1 VISSSFVTFLDIND
15 NVRKIRALSLM
26 DRDYF
31 RALLETAGRMVD
43 GKFVGSLYD
52 EDAAFRNVVNAIL
65 LLCGLSPFWVDS
77 EIVVRLL
84 FGVGDEPAILLQLN
98 FPPAPPKSSDDP
110 EDEAPIDLS
119 GFDATAWA
127 TAQLWAATGDYN
139 QAMQIA
145 QLEPWPFTQEVL
157 RCRSYQIKMNDP
169 EEVKKREKQAHKTR
183 FAKDMSNPERRSKI
197 QSLFEDESNLIEPT
211 ALL

>member
-52 EDAAFRNVVNAIL
+52 EDTAFRNVVNAIL

-98 FPPAPPKSSDDP
+98 FPQPHPSHLTTRRMKTPLTSAGLMRRHGLRLSYGPQLGITTRPCRLLSLNPGHSLKRFCAVVPIKS
-110 EDEAPIDLS
+110 
-119 GFDATAWA
+119 
-127 TAQLWAATGDYN
+127 
-139 QAMQIA
+139 
-145 QLEPWPFTQEVL
+145 
-157 RCRSYQIKMNDP
+157 R
-169 EEVKKREKQAHKTR
+169 
-183 FAKDMSNPERRSKI
+183 
-197 QSLFEDESNLIEPT
+197 
-211 ALL
+211 

>member
-1 VISSSFVTFLDIND
+1 
-15 NVRKIRALSLM
+15 
-26 DRDYF
+26 
-31 RALLETAGRMVD
+31 
-43 GKFVGSLYD
+43 
-52 EDAAFRNVVNAIL
+52 
-65 LLCGLSPFWVDS
+65 
-77 EIVVRLL
+77 
-84 FGVGDEPAILLQLN
+84 
-98 FPPAPPKSSDDP
+98 
-110 EDEAPIDLS
+110 
-119 GFDATAWA
+119 
-127 TAQLWAATGDYN
+127 
-139 QAMQIA
+139 MQIA